1 MDKTYTGLQKAIEAI
16 GKTREKAT
24 FMGADGRDAVDHLAG
39 LAQVARKTVL
49 NWLREDGT
57 PIGSTRPM
65 PDNQVTAAA
74 TKAGGVPNLARELG
88 VTPQAVREWIKLGYV
103 PVQRAQ
109 QIEITYGIPRADL
122 VSPKVRSAMGLGGD
136 L

>member
-1 MDKTYTGLQKAIEAI
+1 MDKTFTGLQKALQAI
-16 GKTREKAT
+16 GTGLPADLR
-24 FMGADGRDAVDHLAG
+24 ADGYDEVRALAT
-39 LAQVARKTVL
+39 LAHVNRKTVL

-57 PIGSTRPM
+57 PLGSSRPL
-65 PDNQVTAAA
+65 PDNKVTDAAN
-74 TKAGGVPNLARELG
+74 KAGSIPNLARELG
-88 VTPQAVREWIKLGYV
+88 VTPQAVREWVKLGYV

-109 QIEITYGIPRADL
+109 QIEITYGIPRAEL

>member
-1 MDKTYTGLQKAIEAI
+1 MSKTYTGLQKAISA
-16 GKTREKAT
+16 
-24 FMGADGRDAVDHLAG
+24 ADRLENGDGVGILAHA
-39 LAQVARKTVL
+39 LSVQRKTVL